1 MGYTDFVIEKSAISG
16 KYQKVSLSSY
26 CGFKRNDPILSTGKG
41 FGNNRTVP
49 PISYKRLSFSK
60 RDLSTHWE
68 TVPFSNCC
76 YFSSCSPQIH
86 SKAIDFWIF
95 STQELRKEN
104 LFIPESEEGT
114 AMMVLQS
121 QTKQR
126 QVTIDPK
133 TSDVDNI
140 RCFSE
145 RLGGPSTRNTKRGSM
160 VKLGV
165 TRTYQCTQIEI
176 RKASHNDTYKNLQMD
191 NMVALSYIKMIGGI
205 SGLAILWNI
214 YPLLPVWKSTFSPDH
229 LRTKANGNYT
239 SKYSEWFASFQR
251 FPISISLHQ
260 GYHISFECTYHVNQ
274 IHSAE
279 EWMLSSNH
287 KETREAMYF
296 HLGCWNSNT
305 FFIYFGFE

>member
-1 MGYTDFVIEKSAISG
+1 MGYTDFVIEKSGISG
-16 KYQKVSLSSY
+16 KYQKASLSSY
-26 CGFKRNDPILSTGKG
+26 CGFKRNDPIPSTGKG

-114 AMMVLQS
+114 AMMVSQS

-145 RLGGPSTRNTKRGSM
+145 KLGGGPSTRNTKRGSM
-160 VKLGV
+160 VKPGV

-176 RKASHNDTYKNLQMD
+176 RKASHNNTYKNLQMN
-191 NMVALSYIKMIGGI
+191 NMVALSYIKMIGWTFQDWPYCGI
-205 SGLAILWNI
+205 FIRCCQCGNRLSVPTIYELKRMETIPQNI
-214 YPLLPVWKSTFSPDH
+214 QNDLQVSRDFQCQSRCIKDI
-229 LRTKANGNYT
+229 T
-239 SKYSEWFASFQR
+239 SVSDV
-251 FPISISLHQ
+251 
-260 GYHISFECTYHVNQ
+260 HI
-274 IHSAE
+274 
-279 EWMLSSNH
+279 M
-287 KETREAMYF
+287 
-296 HLGCWNSNT
+296 
-305 FFIYFGFE
+305 